1 MEKDGFSAFEVEEYL
16 QQIRT
21 QLANNNEQQA
31 KNIIVQ
37 IIGDASCNIQ
47 FPSSVGS
54 SSKSDRAVFNKIEE
68 IKNGMFVT
76 VSQVARSLNRR
87 KLHQLIAFF

>member
-47 FPSSVGS
+47 FPSSVSS
-54 SSKSDRAVFNKIEE
+54 SSKSDKPVFNKIEE

-76 VSQVARSLNRR
+76 VSQVNQSIYNLDNI
-87 KLHQLIAFF
+87 LM